1 MIELNK
7 NTEFEQIYAK
17 FKDKVAQYIYGK
29 IPNKHDAEDLISDVF
44 VKVFKGFSGFDE
56 TKASLSTWI
65 YRITQNTV
73 STIIGRRSL
82 FTGYRRNFA
91 LRETLMRKC
100 LTRKR
105 SKVLRT
111 LSNNSPS
118 GSAISLSC
126 TIIAGKH

>member
-1 MIELNK
+1 MIELHE

-17 FKDKVAQYIYGK
+17 FKDKVARYIYGK
-29 IPNKHDAEDLISDVF
+29 IPNEHDAEDLISDVF
-44 VKVFKGFSGFDE
+44 VKVFKGLSGFDE
-56 TKASLSTWI
+56 RKASLSTWI
-65 YRITQNTV
+65 YRITQNAVIDYFRTAK
-73 STIIGRRSL
+73 
-82 FTGYRRNFA
+82 FA
-91 LRETLMRKC
+91 SKETLMRKC
-100 LTRKR
+100 LMRKR